1 MPLNH
6 FKHHKAH
13 HFMEVVAL
21 VGLLNLTEDSMKLQ
35 ADWKVF
41 SVLACL
47 HTILALAA
55 YGPTLMTLFMEVH

>member
-1 MPLNH
+1 
-6 FKHHKAH
+6 
-13 HFMEVVAL
+13 MEVVAL

-55 YGPTLMTLFMEVH
+55 YGPTLMNLFMEVH